1 MVKDAFKL
9 ARIPDKRVTHILRR
23 RAEVFL
29 RQSYAEFASAAFF
42 PLSVFHVRYIM

>member
-1 MVKDAFKL
+1 MLKL
-9 ARIPDKRVTHILRR
+9 ARIPDKRVTHTLR